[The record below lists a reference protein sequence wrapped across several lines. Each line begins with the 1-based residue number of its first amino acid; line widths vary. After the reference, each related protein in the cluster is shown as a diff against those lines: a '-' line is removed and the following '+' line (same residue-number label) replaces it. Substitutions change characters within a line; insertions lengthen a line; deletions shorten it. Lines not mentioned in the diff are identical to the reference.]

1 MCKLKTSKSILKR
14 FKFKSKNKI
23 LRRMAGHSHLLQK
36 KSSKRKQKLR
46 KVLNVKKVNI
56 LNLKFKVPYIH

>member
-1 MCKLKTSKSILKR
+1 MYKLKNSKSIIKR
-14 FKFKSKNKI
+14 FKFKSKNTI

-46 KVLNVKKVNI
+46 KVLNLKKCDISNI
-56 LNLKFKVPYIH
+56 KFKIPYRN